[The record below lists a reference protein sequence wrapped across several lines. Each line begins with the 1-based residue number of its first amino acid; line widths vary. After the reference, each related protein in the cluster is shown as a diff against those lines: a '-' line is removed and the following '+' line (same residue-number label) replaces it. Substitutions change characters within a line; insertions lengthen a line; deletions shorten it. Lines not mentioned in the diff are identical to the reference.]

1 MDMFFFLST
10 VLSLVFG
17 LPLLFFIMGEEQE
30 YIDYGPTIS
39 GVLLVLL
46 LLLDQLRLRRRR

>member
-10 VLSLVFG
+10 VVSLVFA

>member
-10 VLSLVFG
+10 VVSLVFA
-17 LPLLFFIMGEEQE
+17 LPLLFFIMGEEQQF
-30 YIDYGPTIS
+30 IDYGPTIS